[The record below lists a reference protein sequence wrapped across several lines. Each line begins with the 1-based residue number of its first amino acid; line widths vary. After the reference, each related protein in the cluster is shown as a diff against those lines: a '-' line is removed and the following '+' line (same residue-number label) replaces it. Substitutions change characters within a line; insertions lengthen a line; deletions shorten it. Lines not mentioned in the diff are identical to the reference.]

1 MFNFQNHFKMK
12 KFYLL
17 IAGVALSICSCSNAV
32 DGNAP
37 VEEKQMQGGD
47 LVVKTSAAEIPE
59 MQAFKGSDIKSFNV
73 ETGEITFVN
82 FTYRDIICDSLAYDR
97 KFAFYLDED
106 LLFTATVVG
115 GFSSLA
121 INDLVFYYD
130 GRRMYLKDGYPD
142 FSINSNPNLNEQHLR
157 ERAEAAEKRKP
168 AWERFLRYLDEN
180 SLLTDRESD
189 APKDDDVPGTIIPSV
204 IYDLSATIMTEEG
217 LKGMVFI
224 GKSILSFNPETRE
237 IVFSDYNI
245 LANLNELAPIR
256 LDIFRE
262 DSLLLS
268 ATVIASDN
276 PQTVNDLVFL
286 IDTKKQD
293 GFYRPDNFK
302 YYLPDGYPALENL
315 ESGREEARRI
325 REENAQ
331 KRTAEWNAF
340 VRYFIDAGKIAGS

>member
-1 MFNFQNHFKMK
+1 MK

-17 IAGVALSICSCSNAV
+17 IVGAALSICSCGNAV
-32 DGNAP
+32 DGNLPA
-37 VEEKQMQGGD
+37 EDRQMQGGS
-47 LVVKTSAAEIPE
+47 LVVKTSAVEIPE
-59 MQAFKGSDIKSFNV
+59 TQAFKGSDIKSFHV

-82 FTYRDIICDSLAYDR
+82 YTYRDLICDSLAYDR

-106 LLFTATVVG
+106 LLFTATAVG

-130 GRRMYLKDGYPD
+130 GRRMYLRDGYPD
-142 FSINSNPNLNEQHLR
+142 FSMNSNPNLNEQHLR
-157 ERAEAAEKRKP
+157 ERAEAAEKRRP

-189 APKDDDVPGTIIPSV
+189 VPKDDMPDTIIPSV
-204 IYDLSATIMTEEG
+204 LYDLSASITTENG

-268 ATVIASDN
+268 ATVIASDA

-293 GFYRPDNFK
+293 GFYRPGEFK
-302 YYLPDGYPALENL
+302 YCLPDGYPALENL

-325 REENAQ
+325 RDENAR
-331 KRTAEWNAF
+331 KRATGWNAF
-340 VRYFIDAGKIAGS
+340 VRYFMDAGKIAE